1 MPADIRSGSTR
12 AGPCPDAQYCLEG
25 SRCWLGDCTPDD
37 RRQITQFFNELV
49 QVIETVTKK
58 TSGDSPRRPLLDQE
72 S

>member
-12 AGPCPDAQYCLEG
+12 AGPCHDDQYCLG
-25 SRCWLGDCTPDD
+25 DSRCWLGDCTPED

-49 QVIETVTKK
+49 QVIEKVTKK
-58 TSGDSPRRPLLDQE
+58 TDGDSLRRPLLDQE